1 MVVKK
6 EDNCKQHP
14 SALVFLCGQVGEV
27 SSCRRPFLQLT
38 VNIDPL
44 TFGATKMIIKACIG
58 LTIIT
63 PKSIQ
68 VPGVFMIFQ
77 NWVGTEPSGVPKP
90 QKRYQHP
97 GNQPEPNKSTQLQ
110 PPGQPTRPTHLS
122 TKTATGRPGTW
133 RIRLQLASGCS
144 QSKRI
149 PGTKH
154 LR

>member
-1 MVVKK
+1 MSLNHK
-6 EDNCKQHP
+6 
-14 SALVFLCGQVGEV
+14 
-27 SSCRRPFLQLT
+27 
-38 VNIDPL
+38 
-44 TFGATKMIIKACIG
+44 
-58 LTIIT
+58 
-63 PKSIQ
+63 
-68 VPGVFMIFQ
+68 
-77 NWVGTEPSGVPKP
+77 
-90 QKRYQHP
+90 KRYQHP

-154 LR
+154 LRSSQSFTVLNILFSRCLALIVFGGLRTTCNFAMTRIARQPLPSKMQYLRMVGIFKLKTSDKLSCLMSRPNRCMAPFVPEIP